1 MRDRKNLSV
10 VPRMLTVMS
19 NRDMTAQI
27 AADDAF
33 DDPVA
38 YLAQFGIGAEL
49 VADTTLP
56 AAA

>member
-1 MRDRKNLSV
+1 
-10 VPRMLTVMS
+10 MLTDMS
-19 NRDMTAQI
+19 NRDTSVRI
-27 AADDAF
+27 TVDDVF

-38 YLAQFGIGAEL
+38 YLALFGIGAEV